1 MANKFWICATPHLR
15 LLALLAVAF
24 TPAACAA
31 ENCPWLNAA
40 TASGLIGANATA
52 VYTAAAAGKP
62 AVCTFTEASA
72 HMPRVLEIRVEIVPD
87 PHVRLMALDASC
99 TGAASPLTA
108 IGNEA
113 IACSADEHKDKPAER
128 VVGRVRDQ
136 VFTITLTSNGKQ
148 DSVLD
153 RDELKIRISTAAEQ
167 VSGNLF

>member
-1 MANKFWICATPHLR
+1 MANNIWSRATLHMR
-15 LLALLAVAF
+15 LLAFPAVALI
-24 TPAACAA
+24 PAACVA

-40 TASGLIGANATA
+40 TASGLIGADATA
-52 VYTAAAAGKP
+52 VYTAAASDKP
-62 AVCTFTEASA
+62 AVCTFTEANA
-72 HMPRVLEIRVEIVPD
+72 HMPRVLEIRVEITPD
-87 PHVRLMALDASC
+87 PRARLTALDASC

-128 VVGRVRDQ
+128 VIGRVRNQ

-153 RDELKIRISTAAEQ
+153 RDELKMRISTAAEQ

>member
-1 MANKFWICATPHLR
+1 MANKLRSCATLHLR
-15 LLALLAVAF
+15 LLALLAVVALI
-24 TPAACAA
+24 PAACAA

-40 TASGLIGANATA
+40 TASGLIGADATV

-72 HMPRVLEIRVEIVPD
+72 HMPRTLEIRVEIVPD
-87 PHVRLMALDASC
+87 AHVRLMTLNASSC
-99 TGAASPLTA
+99 TGTASPLPA

-113 IACSADEHKDKPAER
+113 ITCSADEHKDKPAER

-153 RDELKIRISTAAEQ
+153 RD
-167 VSGNLF
+167 